1 MLVIQKIKQYRCHAS
16 HDVITLL
23 LAIIHNS
30 TTRTLLLKEK
40 MIVRIQIYKSQSFS
54 ENKEQTQ
61 ELFFNVIIDL
71 SNENLNL

>member
-40 MIVRIQIYKSQSFS
+40 IIVRIQIYKSQSFS